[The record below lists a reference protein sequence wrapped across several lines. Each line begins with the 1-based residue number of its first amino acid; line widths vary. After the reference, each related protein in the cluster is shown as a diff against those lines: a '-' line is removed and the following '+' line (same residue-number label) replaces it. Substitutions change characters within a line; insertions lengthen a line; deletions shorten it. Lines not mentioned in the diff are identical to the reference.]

1 MKIAVL
7 SDIHDNLWNLA
18 AVLGHIRQAGCEV
31 LLCCGD
37 LCSPFVMDRLR
48 EFPGPVHVVFGNND
62 ADLFRITKKSDER
75 VQVHGEFLEITLDNK
90 RIAMN
95 HFDNIAR
102 PIALSGDYDLVC
114 YGHNHRFHIA
124 RLGRTL
130 VINPGP
136 VMGAAGFSAS
146 GWQDVAPT
154 FVIYDTRSGE
164 PEAFFVTDQKKVAH
178 YEFTVATSWT
188 SAR

>member
-1 MKIAVL
+1 MLVAVL

-18 AVLGHIRQAGCEV
+18 AALAYVKAAGCEV

-48 EFPGPVHVVFGNND
+48 EFPGPVHIVFGNND
-62 ADLFRITKKSDER
+62 ADLYRITKKSDQR
-75 VQVHGEFLEITLDNK
+75 LQVHGEFLELILDGK
-90 RIAMN
+90 RIAVN

-102 PIALSGDYDLVC
+102 PIALSGEYDLVC

-130 VINPGP
+130 VVNPGP
-136 VMGAAGFSAS
+136 LMGAAGFSAG
-146 GWQDVAPT
+146 GWQDVPPT
-154 FVIYDTRSGE
+154 FVLYDTAAHS
-164 PEAFFVTDQKKVAH
+164 PEAFFITPEKLVAP
-178 YEFTVATSWT
+178 YSFTVAESWPG
-188 SAR
+188 